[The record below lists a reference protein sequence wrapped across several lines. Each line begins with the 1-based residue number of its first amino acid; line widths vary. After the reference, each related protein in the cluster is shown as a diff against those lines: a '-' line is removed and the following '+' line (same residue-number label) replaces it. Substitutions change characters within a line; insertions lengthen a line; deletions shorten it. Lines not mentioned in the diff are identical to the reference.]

1 MRTDKITIQVANM
14 NVIISLSSILNYPI
28 LSPTDRGINIF
39 DLDPKIFWA
48 HQKTLQYSMLLTE
61 VEEIHPLAIT
71 NGEEKVDT
79 APMEIDNRITFD
91 LAIQDMIVDD

>member
-1 MRTDKITIQVANM
+1 
-14 NVIISLSSILNYPI
+14 
-28 LSPTDRGINIF
+28 
-39 DLDPKIFWA
+39 
-48 HQKTLQYSMLLTE
+48 MLLTE